1 MEAIAAGSISGWIA
15 IFVCY
20 PFDNI
25 RTRLQTEHF
34 GLSLKD
40 SVKQV
45 YRTNGVLGFYKGFT
59 APFLAQGFYKAIIFG
74 TNSFMTSKLDFLTN
88 LNIRTFLCGL
98 TAGSVNAMIVAPVEL
113 IRNQQLLEKKII
125 IPGSEGSLRTTTTV
139 TRCLQNIVS
148 QNGFL
153 GLYRGLSLT
162 IARDGIGLG
171 IYFLTYKLLK
181 ENVGS
186 ESILSRLFAG
196 SCAGVMFWASVLPLD
211 TMKSM
216 IQSADL
222 TTQPRLREILSSF
235 RLLSTR
241 DLFRR
246 LYVSWP
252 IAFARGIP
260 GAAITLTTYDLASQK
275 IREMKLSAGSS

>member
-1 MEAIAAGSISGWIA
+1 MEAIAAGSISGWMSIL
-15 IFVCY
+15 VCY

-25 RTRLQTEHF
+25 RTRLQTEHY

-40 SVKQV
+40 SIRQV
-45 YRTNGVLGFYKGFT
+45 YRTNGFLGFYKGFT
-59 APFLAQGFYKAIIFG
+59 APFLAQGLYKAVIFG
-74 TNSFMTSKLDFLTN
+74 TNNFIISQFNFISN
-88 LNIRTFLCGL
+88 LNLLTFLSGMG
-98 TAGSVNAMIVAPVEL
+98 AGSVNAFIVAPVEL
-113 IRNQQLLEKKII
+113 IRNQQLLDTT
-125 IPGSEGSLRTTTTV
+125 SNSLSQNNTGTTTTTRTSV

-148 QNGFL
+148 KNGFL

-171 IYFLTYKLLK
+171 IYFLTYKVLK
-181 ENVGS
+181 ERLGD
-186 ESILSRLFAG
+186 SITSRLFAG

-211 TMKSM
+211 TIKSM

-222 TTQPRLREILSSF
+222 STQPRLQDVLSSL

-241 DLFRR
+241 DLIRR

-252 IAFARGIP
+252 IALARGIP

-275 IREMKLSAGSS
+275 IREMRHLR